1 MDQNISLGQAFKYC
15 ATLPA
20 YWIWIG
26 VVLVLLAGG
35 LIVSEIFGRKKNID
49 VSNFKMIWC
58 IVFIL
63 LLALTI
69 GGWPFNV
76 MWNTTV
82 EMASKNHYLGF

>member
-26 VVLVLLAGG
+26 VVVILLAGG
-35 LIVSEIFGRKKNID
+35 LIISEIFGRKKNVD
-49 VSNFKMIWC
+49 VSNFKMIW
-58 IVFIL
+58 IIIFLL
-63 LLALTI
+63 LLAITI

-82 EMASKNHYLGF
+82 GEAAQGRYIGF

>member
-1 MDQNISLGQAFKYC
+1 MDQNISLGQAFAYC

-26 VVLVLLAGG
+26 VVAVVFAGG
-35 LIVSEIFGRKKNID
+35 LIVSEIFGRKND
-49 VSNFKMIWC
+49 VDVNNFKMIWS

-63 LLALTI
+63 LLAIVI

-76 MWNTTV
+76 SQNTTKA
-82 EMASKNHYLGF
+82 EAEQGKYIGF

>member
-26 VVLVLLAGG
+26 VVVILLAGG
-35 LIVSEIFGRKKNID
+35 LIISEIFGRKKNVD

-58 IVFIL
+58 IIFIL

-76 MWNTTV
+76 SQNTTKV
-82 EMASKNHYLGF
+82 EAAAGRYTGF

>member
-26 VVLVLLAGG
+26 LVVVLLAGG
-35 LIVSEIFGRKKNID
+35 LIVSEIFGRKKNVD

-58 IVFIL
+58 IIFIL

-69 GGWPFNV
+69 GGWPFSV

-82 EMASKNHYLGF
+82 GEAAQGHYLGF